1 MTKKNVM
8 YEGNSVAF
16 EVEESGKRVNVT
28 QVAKAFEKS
37 GCPSPEEWLETF
49 EAKQCLQIVADHRKC
64 MPEELF
70 SIRKTKEGTE
80 VWMEGYTSTEYA
92 RNISVHALIW
102 VRETLYNLLV
112 ERVQEK
118 KKWNLEYIMNLFNSD
133 KPISI
138 PALSGLFARVNNEIS
153 EEMILDYLKENGFV
167 YKARKEN
174 RYVPKREY
182 FDAGFFAMVNYT
194 KEIMLTGDGAHYIFV
209 KMLPISK

>member
-16 EVEESGKRVNVT
+16 EVEESGKRVNAT
-28 QVAKAFEKS
+28 QVAKAFKNS
-37 GCPSPEEWLETF
+37 GCLSPEEWLETF
-49 EAKQCLQIVADHRKC
+49 EAKQCLQIVADYRKC

-70 SIRKTKEGTE
+70 SIRKTKGGTE

-92 RNISVHALIW
+92 RSISVYALIW
-102 VRETLYNLLV
+102 VREALYNLLV

-118 KKWNLEYIMNLFNSD
+118 KKRNLEYIMNLFNSN

-153 EEMILDYLKENGFV
+153 EEMILDYLKERGFV
-167 YKARKEN
+167 YKTEEGS
-174 RYVPKREY
+174 RYVPKQKH
-182 FDAGFFAMVNYT
+182 FKTGFFTKVSYT
-194 KEIMLTGDGAHYIFV
+194 KEIMLTGDGAYYVFV
-209 KMLPISK
+209 KMMPAFE